1 MLRYGDL
8 EDAEFPRRL
17 EWFARIA
24 EIDSPL
30 TARLARAAAHDPVCH
45 RIMSS
50 APVGIPPANV
60 ILAGVQ
66 YLLLG
71 GEGPELAAHYPS
83 IAGGEPAGDVG
94 EAFLRFCADHEDRL
108 SELAATRGVQT
119 NEVRRCTGLVPCF
132 TSVARGEARP
142 LALIEVGPSAGLN
155 LCFDRYAYDY
165 GFARTGPEGSPL
177 TLDTEVR
184 AGRPPVPDVLPDVAW
199 RAGIDLNPIDLGD
212 PDAVRWARALL
223 WPDQLDRIA
232 RFETATALVAPDP
245 PRIVKGDAVEG
256 IGALIDEAPEGAAVL
271 VYHSFVLNQFD
282 ADAKQR
288 FRDGLRTASRDRTVH
303 EIGIGARGWERD
315 RAPHIDHTRYD
326 RGKATEEELG
336 VMHHHGAW
344 IEWRDSQPATRN
356 STESS

>member
-1 MLRYGDL
+1 VPRYGDL
-8 EDAEFPRRL
+8 DDPEFPRRL
-17 EWFARIA
+17 EWFAQIA
-24 EIDSPL
+24 EPDSPL
-30 TARLARAAAHDPVCH
+30 TARLARAAANDPTCH
-45 RIMSS
+45 RIMAH

-71 GEGPELAAHYPS
+71 GDGPDLAAHYPS
-83 IAGGEPAGDVG
+83 IGAGEPSGDVD
-94 EAFLRFCADHEDRL
+94 ELFLRFCADHEERL

-132 TSVARGEARP
+132 TTVAREEHRP

-155 LCFDRYAYDY
+155 LCFDRYGYDY
-165 GFARTGPEGSPL
+165 GFTRTGPADSPL
-177 TLDTEVR
+177 VLATEVR
-184 AGRPPVPDVLPDVAW
+184 RTPPPIPDALPEVAW
-199 RAGIDLNPIDLGD
+199 RAGIDLNPIDLSD

-232 RFETATALVAPDP
+232 RFEGAMALVQPDP
-245 PRIVKGDAVEG
+245 PRIVQGDAVAG
-256 IGALIDEAPEGAAVL
+256 IGSLIDEAPDDAAVL

-282 ADAKQR
+282 AGAKER
-288 FRDGLRTASRDRTVH
+288 FREALREASHGRVIH

-315 RAPHIDHTRYD
+315 QAPHIDHTRYE
-326 RGKATEEELG
+326 RGEAIRSELG

-344 IEWRDSQPATRN
+344 IEWRDHALPR
-356 STESS
+356 